1 MHRPLLFLAVPY
13 GVGVA
18 LGGWAEAP
26 VFGLLV
32 AAIGVAV
39 AALALPSAGR
49 VALPALLLLS
59 GWARCNLSTAVLSP
73 YDLRLLLGDEP
84 CEVRVRGRLA
94 ATPELRRVEGARREP
109 YRTRAEL
116 RVTEV
121 AWGGAWRR
129 AEGCVRVATP
139 GRLPEGFYGGVLVEV
154 QGVLGRPDG
163 ARAEGLFDY
172 RRHLAWRGIGHVLR
186 AGGTNDWLVVGGGG
200 RRGRPLA
207 DRFQGWAQ
215 ATLARGLPVQDE
227 ALELLWAMV
236 LGWRTGLTG
245 EVAEPFLRTGTM
257 HVFAIS
263 GLHVVLIA
271 GILGQ
276 LLRVLQI
283 PRGWCGVALIPAL
296 WFYTAVT
303 GWQASA
309 VRATLMMTLVILG
322 WSLRRPGDLLNSLAG
337 AAFIILLADP
347 RQLFQA
353 SFQLSFFV
361 VFSLAICH
369 PPLERW
375 RRRRLEPDP
384 WVPNDLRPRWRGWV
398 RQPVEWITRA
408 GVISLAA
415 WVGSLPWV
423 AYYFHLL
430 TPVSLVANLVVV
442 PLGGWALLCGVASL
456 TCGFWAPVLS
466 ELFNHAGWLWMSS
479 MVWLSEQAATWPGA
493 WFHVAT
499 PPPILMVLYFVVVTA
514 VFTGW
519 AFQVRRALV
528 LAAVVLTGVAALLVG
543 QARGPEAR
551 LTVLSLRGGD
561 SLFFD
566 APGRRQDGL
575 IDTGDIMDTR
585 RVVMPFLQ
593 ARGVNRLAGVA
604 LTHGD
609 VRHVGGAGELMERF
623 QVMEWMTSPVRFR
636 STVYRRVCEALP
648 ADRRRVLARGD
659 RWGPWRVLHP
669 DAEGVF
675 GVADEAALVLCGDV
689 CGIRVLLCS
698 DLGRV
703 GWRELLEREPDL
715 RATVLISG
723 MPSTGEPVGDLALGV
738 VAPRVLVISGGE
750 TPAGERASRA
760 LRRRLL
766 RHRFP
771 VFYTLD
777 DGSVTLEF
785 REGWL
790 RVRSMHGRE
799 VELRQ

>member
-1 MHRPLLFLAVPY
+1 MHRPWRFLAVPY
-13 GVGVA
+13 GAGVA
-18 LGGWAEAP
+18 LGGWADGP
-26 VFGLLV
+26 VFGLLA
-32 AAIGVAV
+32 AAIGIAV
-39 AALALPSAGR
+39 TALAWPSTRR
-49 VALPALLLLS
+49 VTVPALLLLT
-59 GWARCNLSTAVLSP
+59 GWARCNLSTAVVSP
-73 YDLRLLLGDEP
+73 RDLRLLLGDEP
-84 CEVRVRGRLA
+84 CAVTVCGRLV
-94 ATPELRRVEGARREP
+94 ATPELRRVEGARRES

-121 AWGGAWRR
+121 VWGSGRHAAR
-129 AEGCVRVATP
+129 GRVMITTP
-139 GRLPEGFYGGVLVEV
+139 GRLSGEFHGGAVVEV

-163 ARAEGLFDY
+163 ARTEGLFDY
-172 RRHLAWRGIGHVLR
+172 RRHLAWRGIGYVLR

-200 RRGRPLA
+200 RTERPLT
-207 DRFQGWAQ
+207 DRFQDWAK

-236 LGWRTGLTG
+236 LGWKTGLTG

-283 PRGWCGVALIPAL
+283 PRGWCGVVLIPAL
-296 WFYTAVT
+296 WFYTAAT

-337 AAFIILLADP
+337 AAFLILLADP

-375 RRRRLEPDP
+375 RRRWLEPDP
-384 WVPNDLRPRWRGWV
+384 WVPKDLRPRWRGWI
-398 RQPVEWITRA
+398 RRPVEWATRG
-408 GVISLAA
+408 GVTSLAA
-415 WVGSLPWV
+415 WLGSLPWV

-430 TPVSLVANLVVV
+430 TPVSLVANLLVV
-442 PLGGWALLCGVASL
+442 PLGGWALVCGVASL
-456 TCGFWAPVLS
+456 ICGLWAPVLS
-466 ELFNHAGWLWMSS
+466 ELFNHAGWLWMSC
-479 MVWLSEQAATWPGA
+479 MIRLSEEAAMWPGA
-493 WFHVAT
+493 WCHVAA
-499 PPPILMVLYFVVVTA
+499 PPPILVALYF
-514 VFTGW
+514 
-519 AFQVRRALV
+519 
-528 LAAVVLTGVAALLVG
+528 VVLTGVSTGWAFRFRRALGLAGVVLAGVLAVGIG
-543 QARGPEAR
+543 QARGPTAR

-566 APGRRQDGL
+566 GPGRKEDAL
-575 IDTGDIMDTR
+575 IDTGDVMDTR
-585 RVVMPFLQ
+585 WVVMPFLQ
-593 ARGVNRLAGVA
+593 ARGINRLPGLA

-609 VRHVGGAGELMERF
+609 VRHVGGAGELTRRF
-623 QVMEWMTSPVRFR
+623 EVAEWMTSAIRFR
-636 STVYRRVCEALP
+636 SPAYREVCAALP
-648 ADRRRVLARGD
+648 AGRRRVLARGD

-669 DAEGVF
+669 GGEKMP
-675 GVADEAALVLCGDV
+675 GVADDAALVLCGDI
-689 CGIRVLLCS
+689 CGFRVLLCS

-715 RATVLISG
+715 RAAVLVAG
-723 MPSTGEPVGDLALGV
+723 MPSATEPVGEGALEAVG
-738 VAPRVLVISGGE
+738 PRVLVISGGE
-750 TPAGERASRA
+750 SPASERPSRA
-760 LRRRLL
+760 LRRRLA
-766 RHRFP
+766 RHRLP
-771 VFYTLD
+771 VFYTPD

-785 REGWL
+785 REGRL
-790 RVRSMHGRE
+790 RVRSVRGRE
-799 VELRQ
+799 VELRP